1 MFLERILKA
10 KRVEIGRLREV
21 YAGDYFRKRAAT
33 LPPVRS
39 LKRAVTGN
47 PGLSVIAEIK
57 PASPSK
63 GVIRDG
69 VDPEKQAA
77 LYERGGAAA
86 ISVLT
91 ERSLFNGAP
100 DWLVRVKRKA
110 GIPVLRKDFIIDPV
124 QLVESRWL
132 GADAVLL
139 IAALLDSG
147 TLCRLAAEARELGL
161 ETLVEV
167 HHEREI
173 PAAIR
178 CGADLIGI
186 NNRNLTTFETDLAVT
201 ERLRPLIPKEV
212 PVIGESGIAS
222 PGDAVRL
229 LRAGVDGVLVGEYLM
244 RQEDPETGVRLLVRA
259 DAG

>member
-1 MFLERILKA
+1 MFLERILNA
-10 KRVEIGRLREV
+10 KQDEIGRLREV
-21 YAGDYFRKRAAT
+21 YAGDYFRERAAI

-39 LKRAVTGN
+39 LKRSVTGN
-47 PGLSVIAEIK
+47 SGLSVIAEIK

-63 GVIRDG
+63 GVLRES
-69 VDPEKQAA
+69 VDPEKQAV

-91 ERSLFNGAP
+91 ERSFFKGAP
-100 DWLVRVKRKA
+100 DWIDRVKRST
-110 GIPVLRKDFIIDPV
+110 GLPVLRKDFIIDPV
-124 QLVESRWL
+124 QLVESRFL

-139 IAALLDSG
+139 IAALLNTE
-147 TLCRLAAEARELGL
+147 TLCKLVAEARELGL

-167 HHEREI
+167 HHEQEI
-173 PAAIR
+173 PAAIQ

-186 NNRNLTTFETDLAVT
+186 NNRDLTTFETDLAVT
-201 ERLRPLIPKEV
+201 ERLLPLIPREI

-222 PGDAVRL
+222 PLDAVRL
-229 LRAGVDGVLVGEYLM
+229 KRAGVAGVLVGEYLM
-244 RQEDPETGVRLLVRA
+244 RQEDPEKGVRMLVRA